1 MSETAKTRLARA
13 VPKAVLTLAVTLLL
27 GAGSAWAQTTRYLGD
42 GAIQNSRGGWDL
54 PKQGTCPVDLT
65 KTTRPDCLALRLVA
79 ASSSAC
85 TSGYLPAGSTSWS
98 TGVCNDLVNTTQVAC
113 QGAPDRLWNAASST
127 CAIVMKG
134 DDRNSV
140 TCMKHNG
147 TWVTTGACTGN
158 WIMPNPEDSSYG
170 TNAYGSGLLT
180 GTRGAAAGTGD
191 QCLRCHN
198 KVTQYNGPR
207 VRDTEDTLFMGHK
220 NMSRPVKA
228 GSGLPWGGPP
238 FSCTGHPAEKD
249 EEACVA
255 AGGTWDP
262 DVYHSDDTGNV
273 FDWAQG
279 KINVGAASYAL
290 KWIYGDWLAALP
302 RAIYADAALA
312 DMSYSCG
319 RCHTTGWTSDGGT
332 TPTAT
337 KEPEFTFPGITWPG
351 SGTNGQVKLGGG
363 VAGDANNMA
372 SWDQWGIT
380 CTRCHSSAVS
390 VPASGPYTLPFSAPA
405 NMSTHHS
412 NLTAADF
419 PAACSALNSACSGG
433 RCSSSNCAAAGG
445 TWYYG
450 YCTDPRVLG
459 GNGQSAAATKTACE
473 TGFGLGPS
481 APGVALGTWITPC
494 SDNNFATQATCV
506 SPATW
511 NLPASTCSVAGLCND
526 PAMTTALTCTGT
538 VASGPLTGL
547 VRQWQATSDIISCV
561 DAGGKWTGSYKQ
573 RGQTITSL
581 CMNCHRQE
589 NKGFPVTN
597 GTCSVAYT
605 STLYGSKAYAIGD
618 PGFDQGSCVA
628 AGGVWTDTAS
638 GVPMYVGAW
647 HSTVTFPSHP
657 HSNQFLNSP
666 HGKFTGG
673 FNKVATGKFL
683 FGSPAGEYQSFF
695 MNDGEAANTGN
706 GCTGCHEVHT
716 SVVAGE
722 RPFREECT
730 ECHTKNLNLIQ
741 HPKGI
746 GTPFEK
752 MATEPFE
759 ACVSCH
765 MPGGAHLFRINVD
778 KDYSTFPLTGNTAAT
793 NAIYGALPPNT
804 AADGSFTK
812 AVWNDLD
819 AACGQCHGGGSTTKA
834 TTGGISANSATL
846 TVAST
851 VGFTANEK
859 IRVTGAGSYYYDE
872 AAPSNKDKY
881 ADLDSYIKSVDSP
894 TQLTLAGKATKTVA
908 GAAVVQNA
916 VKNGAAY
923 ISKVALASYAKGI
936 HDDKPFVSFTVAY
949 GANGATVNVDAS
961 ATKCSGS
968 AANCNAYAWS
978 WGDGTPDGSGV
989 TASHAYAPTAPSQD
1003 FIITLTA
1010 TQYSVG
1016 PGTATQKFTAYPV
1029 VNRPTAAGNCVL
1041 DYTAWTATCTNTGT
1055 TPDAGYQQLVFDWG
1069 DGTVINTVNA
1079 APWNASV
1086 VHTFL
1091 VPGNYKIK
1099 LKVVDTLGQESRS
1112 TLATTVSGNFAYF
1125 TISGKI
1131 FGKGG
1136 SPALGA
1142 AQIQVKKDGTLLKST
1157 MSAADGT
1164 YSTGNMKPGTYTLT
1178 VTKSG
1183 YTFTVPAATVT
1194 IGPSKTPDIWA
1205 IAP

>member
-13 VPKAVLTLAVTLLL
+13 VPKAVLTLAVMLLL
-27 GAGSAWAQTTRYLGD
+27 GAGSAWAQTIRYLGD
-42 GAIQNSRGGWDL
+42 GAVQNNRGGWNL
-54 PKQGTCPVDLT
+54 PTQGACPADVT
-65 KTTRPDCLALRLVA
+65 KTTRPDCIALRLAAADSVA
-79 ASSSAC
+79 CAAYTPS
-85 TSGYLPAGSTSWS
+85 GSTAWTTS
-98 TGVCNDLVNTTQVAC
+98 GVCNDIVNTTQVAC
-113 QGAPDRLWNAASST
+113 QAAPDRLWNAGTST

-147 TWVTTGACTGN
+147 TWVTAGTCIGV
-158 WIMPNPEDSSYG
+158 WVMPNSDDSSYG
-170 TNAYGSGLLT
+170 ANAYGTGLLT
-180 GTRGAAAGTGD
+180 GARGAAASAGD

-228 GSGLPWGGPP
+228 GSGFPWGGPP

-249 EEACVA
+249 EAACVA

-262 DVYHSDDTGNV
+262 DIYHSDDTGRV

-279 KINVGAASYAL
+279 KIAVGAASYAL

-302 RAIYADAALA
+302 RAIYADAVVANL
-312 DMSYSCG
+312 SYSCG
-319 RCHTTGWTSDGGT
+319 RCHTTGWTSDAGT

-337 KEPEFTFPGITWPG
+337 KEPEFTFPGITWN
-351 SGTNGQVKLGGG
+351 GTGTLGQVKLGGG
-363 VAGDANNMA
+363 VAGDANVMA

-419 PAACSALNSACSGG
+419 PAACSALNSACANG
-433 RCSSSNCAAAGG
+433 RCSSASVCATAGG

-450 YCTDPRVLG
+450 YCTDPRVVG

-473 TGFGLGPS
+473 TSLGLGPS

-494 SDNNFATQATCV
+494 SDNNFATAATCV

-511 NLPASTCSVAGLCND
+511 NLPASSCSVAGLCNNIAGG
-526 PAMTTALTCTGT
+526 PYTTSAACTAAPVANCPGGVTC
-538 VASGPLTGL
+538 
-547 VRQWQATSDIISCV
+547 QWQAASDIISCV

-597 GTCSVAYT
+597 GTCDKAYT
-605 STLYGSKAYAIGD
+605 STLYGGKTYAIGD

-628 AGGVWTDTAS
+628 AGGTWNDTGS
-638 GVPMYVGAW
+638 GVPLYVGAW
-647 HSTVTFPSHP
+647 HGTVTFPSHP

-778 KDYSTFPLTGNTAAT
+778 QSYSTFPLTGSTAAT

-804 AADGSFTK
+804 APDGTFTN

-819 AACGQCHGGGSTTKA
+819 AACGQCHGGGSTPKA
-834 TTGGISANSATL
+834 TTGTTNIFTTAPTCTAAGGVFANGACSISTV

-851 VGFTANEK
+851 TGFTVNEK
-859 IRVTGAGSYYYDE
+859 LRITGAGSYYYDE
-872 AAPSNKDKY
+872 VALVGKNN
-881 ADLDSYIKSVDSP
+881 DLDTYIKSIDSA
-894 TQLTLAGKATKTVA
+894 TQITLAGAATKSVTN
-908 GAAVVQNA
+908 AAVVQNA
-916 VKNGAAY
+916 TKNGAAY
-923 ISKVALASYAKGI
+923 LSKAALAGYAKGI
-936 HDDKPFVSFTVAY
+936 HNDKPFVSFTVAY
-949 GANGATVNVDAS
+949 GANGSTVNVDAS

-968 AANCNAYAWS
+968 AANCNAYSWS
-978 WGDGTPDGSGV
+978 WGDGSPNGSGV
-989 TASHAYAPTAPSQD
+989 TASHVYAPTPPSQD

-1055 TPDAGYQQLVFDWG
+1055 TPDAGYQQL
-1069 DGTVINTVNA
+1069 
-1079 APWNASV
+1079 
-1086 VHTFL
+1086 
-1091 VPGNYKIK
+1091 
-1099 LKVVDTLGQESRS
+1099 
-1112 TLATTVSGNFAYF
+1112 
-1125 TISGKI
+1125 
-1131 FGKGG
+1131 
-1136 SPALGA
+1136 
-1142 AQIQVKKDGTLLKST
+1142 
-1157 MSAADGT
+1157 
-1164 YSTGNMKPGTYTLT
+1164 
-1178 VTKSG
+1178 
-1183 YTFTVPAATVT
+1183 
-1194 IGPSKTPDIWA
+1194 
-1205 IAP
+1205 